1 MKTLRLAR
9 LAALLPA
16 LLAALLVAPTGCG
29 ERSAEGALRWGS
41 AGDVKQ
47 YASFYLAGQP
57 DAAGLAAAR
66 DAGVAVVIDLRDP
79 SEHDWDEAAA
89 AEAIGLQYHN
99 VPVSGRAL
107 SREAMQR
114 IDAIVRE
121 NEGEE
126 ILLHCASGNRAAA
139 WLAIHLVE
147 GEGMDVDE
155 ALAIGRRTG
164 ISKDAIAENVTA
176 YLEASG
182 S

>member
-1 MKTLRLAR
+1 MKTLRTV
-9 LAALLPA
+9 LLLL
-16 LLAALLVAPTGCG
+16 LLAAPTACG
-29 ERSAEGALRWGS
+29 EPSAEGALRWGG

-47 YASFYLAGQP
+47 YYRLYIAGQP

-66 DAGVAVVIDLRDP
+66 DAGVGIVIDLRDP

-89 AEAIGLQYHN
+89 AAKLGLDYHN

-107 SREAMQR
+107 SRDAMER
-114 IDAIVRE
+114 IHAIVQE
-121 NEGEE
+121 NPDEE

-147 GEGMDVDE
+147 NEGMDAEE
-155 ALAIGRRTG
+155 ALAIGRETG
-164 ISKDAIAENVTA
+164 LTKDSIAENVSA
-176 YLEASG
+176 YLEQPG